1 MNSLATRPA
10 NGPPVGLAGQADSD
24 GKLIQLWLHGKAKNT
39 QDVYSFDVWRFRE
52 SVDGKQLGAVTL
64 GDLQDF
70 ADSLEALAPATIN
83 RILSAVKSL
92 LTFGHET
99 GYLQFDVGAALKL
112 RSAKNTLAERIMS
125 EPDVHKLIAMEP
137 DKRNRVLLRLL
148 YAAGLRVSEVC
159 GLAWRDLQDRG
170 EQGQITVFGKGD
182 KTRIILLSAD
192 TWKELQ
198 SIRGEV
204 APDQPV
210 FQSRKEGR
218 PLSRVQVMRIVRAA
232 AARAGVQGVVSP
244 HWLRHAHASH
254 ALDRG
259 CPISLVQAT
268 LGHTSVSTTGK
279 YLHARPGDSSARYL
293 GV

>member
-1 MNSLATRPA
+1 MALSD
-10 NGPPVGLAGQADSD
+10 QADSD
-24 GKLIQLWLHGKAKNT
+24 EKLIQLWLHGKAKNT
-39 QDVYSFDVWRFRE
+39 QAVYDFDIWRFGE
-52 SVDGKQLGAVTL
+52 STGGKPFRAVTL

-70 ADSLEALAPATIN
+70 ADSLDHLAPATSN

-92 LTFGHET
+92 LTFGHEI
-99 GYLQFDVGAALKL
+99 GYLPFNVGAALRL
-112 RSAKNTLAERIMS
+112 RSAKNTLAERILS

-137 DKRNRVLLRLL
+137 DERNRILLRLL
-148 YAAGLRVSEVC
+148 YAAGLRVSEAAS
-159 GLAWRDLQDRG
+159 LAWNDLRDRG

-182 KTRIILLSAD
+182 KTRAILLSKD
-192 TWKELQ
+192 TWRELV
-198 SIRGEV
+198 SLRGE
-204 APDQPV
+204 AGPDEPV
-210 FQSRKEGR
+210 FQSRKGGR
-218 PLSRVQVMRIVRAA
+218 PLTRVQIMRIVRAA
-232 AARAGVQGVVSP
+232 AARAGVQSVVSP

-268 LGHTSVSTTGK
+268 LGHESVSTTGR